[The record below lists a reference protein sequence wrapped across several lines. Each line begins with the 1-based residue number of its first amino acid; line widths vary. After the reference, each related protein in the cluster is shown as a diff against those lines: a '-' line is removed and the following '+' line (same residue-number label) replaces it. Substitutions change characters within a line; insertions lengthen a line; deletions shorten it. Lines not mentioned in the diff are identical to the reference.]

1 MTQIQTSASMKIHE
15 LTNRMISFDAG
26 DPKRISHFLKVHS
39 FAKYIGENENLDLET
54 QFILESAAL
63 VHDIGIIPSEKK
75 FHRCDGKIQEQEG
88 PAFAQN
94 MLLELSYTPEQ
105 IQRISFLVGHHHTYT
120 NVEGIDY
127 QILIEADFLVN
138 MYEDNLPYEAIQNM
152 VKNVFRTN
160 TGKELCELLSVKAD
174 KS

>member
-1 MTQIQTSASMKIHE
+1 MLE
-15 LTNRMISFDAG
+15 L
-26 DPKRISHFLKVHS
+26 
-39 FAKYIGENENLDLET
+39 
-54 QFILESAAL
+54 AAL
-63 VHDIGIIPSEKK
+63 VHDIGIKISEEKYGYNN
-75 FHRCDGKIQEQEG
+75 GKLQEQEG
-88 PAFAQN
+88 PAEAKK
-94 MLLELSYTPEQ
+94 LLERLGVDPED
-105 IQRISFLVGHHHTYT
+105 IARICYLVGHHHTYT